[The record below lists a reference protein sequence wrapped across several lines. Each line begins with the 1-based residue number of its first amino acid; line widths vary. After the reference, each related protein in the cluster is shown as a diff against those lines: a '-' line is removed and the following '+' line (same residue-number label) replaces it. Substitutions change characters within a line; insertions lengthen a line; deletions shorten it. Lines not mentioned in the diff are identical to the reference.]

1 MINSDSLSA
10 QAKPSSKRIEDFL
23 KGGLPALSVEE
34 ALAEDMLLLDVRT
47 AEEFAKGSI
56 PGAMSF
62 PLFDDLERAEIGTI
76 YKKVGRDAAVVKGLE
91 FFEPRLQQ
99 FLLSL
104 SAIKPQ
110 QLVVYCARGG
120 MRSASVVRLLEENGF
135 RVSQMQGG
143 YKYYRQFVLQQLE
156 NSTPPL
162 IVLHGQTGVGKTLIL
177 QKLPDHL
184 DLEGLAQHR
193 SSLFGAIHKTPRTQ
207 KDFEALLVNKLSQL
221 PEDRFLFVEGE
232 SRKVGQVFIPQSFAN
247 AMKSGILVL
256 LKASL
261 ETRISRIVEE
271 YNICDEQSIQ
281 QIDSILQSLK
291 VALGKVK
298 VEQLRLWLKQG
309 EIENIVHML
318 LVDYY
323 DPRYQH
329 AMSGYDFEL
338 ELSAEDLKQAAG
350 ELITFRNQM
359 IVNHCQ
365 QSVSNVWL
373 SFI

>member
-10 QAKPSSKRIEDFL
+10 QTKPSAKRIEDFL
-23 KGGLPALSVEE
+23 KGGLPALSVEK

-56 PGAMSF
+56 PGARSF

-76 YKKVGRDAAVVKGLE
+76 YKQVGRDAAVVKGLE

-143 YKYYRQFVLQQLE
+143 YKYYRQFILQQLE
-156 NSTPPL
+156 NPTPPL

-193 SSLFGAIHKTPRTQ
+193 SSLFGAINKTPRTQ
-207 KDFEALLVNKLSQL
+207 KDFEALLVKKLSQL
-221 PEDRFLFVEGE
+221 PEDLFLFVEGE
-232 SRKVGQVFIPQSFAN
+232 SRKVGQVFIPQSIAN

-309 EIENIVHML
+309 EIENMVHML

>member
-10 QAKPSSKRIEDFL
+10 QAKPSTKRIEDFL
-23 KGGLPALSVEE
+23 KGGLPALSVEK

-56 PGAMSF
+56 PGARSF

-76 YKKVGRDAAVVKGLE
+76 YKQVGRDAAVVKGLE
-91 FFEPRLQQ
+91 FFEPRLEQ

-104 SAIKPQ
+104 SAIKSQ

-143 YKYYRQFVLQQLE
+143 YKYYRQFILQQLE
-156 NSTPPL
+156 NPTPPL

-193 SSLFGAIHKTPRTQ
+193 SSLFGAINKTPRTQ
-207 KDFEALLVNKLSQL
+207 KDFEALLVKKLSQL
-221 PEDRFLFVEGE
+221 PEDLFLFVEGE

>member
-76 YKKVGRDAAVVKGLE
+76 YKQVGRDAAVVKGLE

-143 YKYYRQFVLQQLE
+143 YKYYRQFILQQLE
-156 NSTPPL
+156 NPTPPL

-193 SSLFGAIHKTPRTQ
+193 SSLFGAINKTPRTQ
-207 KDFEALLVNKLSQL
+207 KDFEALLVKKLSQL
-221 PEDRFLFVEGE
+221 PEDLFLFVEGE

>member
-143 YKYYRQFVLQQLE
+143 YKYYRQFILQQLE
-156 NSTPPL
+156 NPTPPL

-193 SSLFGAIHKTPRTQ
+193 SSLFGAINKTPRTQ
-207 KDFEALLVNKLSQL
+207 KDFEALLVKKLSQL
-221 PEDRFLFVEGE
+221 PEDLFLFVEGE
-232 SRKVGQVFIPQSFAN
+232 SRKVGQVFIPQSIAN

>member
-10 QAKPSSKRIEDFL
+10 QTKPSAKRIEDFL

-34 ALAEDMLLLDVRT
+34 ALAENMLLLDVRT

-56 PGAMSF
+56 PGARSF

-76 YKKVGRDAAVVKGLE
+76 YKQVGRDAAVVKGLE

-207 KDFEALLVNKLSQL
+207 KDFEALLFQKLSEL
-221 PEDRFLFVEGE
+221 PEGLFLFVEGE

>member
-1 MINSDSLSA
+1 
-10 QAKPSSKRIEDFL
+10 
-23 KGGLPALSVEE
+23 
-34 ALAEDMLLLDVRT
+34 VRT

-56 PGAMSF
+56 PGARSF

-76 YKKVGRDAAVVKGLE
+76 YKQVGRDAAVVKGLE

-99 FLLSL
+99 FLLTL
-104 SAIKPQ
+104 SAIKSQ

-120 MRSASVVRLLEENGF
+120 MRSASVVRLLQENGF
-135 RVSQMQGG
+135 SVSQMQGG
-143 YKYYRQFVLQQLE
+143 YKYYRQFVLRQLE
-156 NSTPPL
+156 NPVPPL
-162 IVLHGQTGVGKTLIL
+162 IVLHGKTGVGKTLL
-177 QKLPDHL
+177 LEKLPDHL

-193 SSLFGAIHKTPRTQ
+193 SSLFGAIHKIPRTQ
-207 KDFEALLVNKLSQL
+207 KDFEALLVQKLSEL
-221 PEDRFLFVEGE
+221 PEDLFLFVEGE
-232 SRKVGQVFIPQSFAN
+232 SRKVGQVFIPQTFAN
-247 AMKSGILVL
+247 AMKSGKLVL
-256 LKASL
+256 LSAEL

-271 YNICDEQSIQ
+271 YNICDAKSIQ

-309 EIENIVHML
+309 KIENIVHML

-329 AMSGYDFEL
+329 SMSGYDFAL
-338 ELSAEDLKQAAG
+338 ELSAEDLSQSAE

-359 IVNHCQ
+359 IESYC
-365 QSVSNVWL
+365 
-373 SFI
+373 

>member
-10 QAKPSSKRIEDFL
+10 QTKPSAKRIEDFL
-23 KGGLPALSVEE
+23 KGGLPALSVEK

-56 PGAMSF
+56 PGARSF

-76 YKKVGRDAAVVKGLE
+76 YKQVGRDAAVVKGLE
-91 FFEPRLQQ
+91 FFEPRLEQ

-104 SAIKPQ
+104 SAIKSQ

-143 YKYYRQFVLQQLE
+143 YKYYRQFILQQLE
-156 NSTPPL
+156 NPTPPL

-193 SSLFGAIHKTPRTQ
+193 SSLFGAINKTPRTQ
-207 KDFEALLVNKLSQL
+207 KDFEALLVKKLSQL
-221 PEDRFLFVEGE
+221 PEDLFLFVEGE

>member
-56 PGAMSF
+56 PGARSF

>member
-34 ALAEDMLLLDVRT
+34 ALAEDLLLLDVRT

-56 PGAMSF
+56 PGARSF

-76 YKKVGRDAAVVKGLE
+76 YKQVGRDAAVVKGLE

-104 SAIKPQ
+104 SAIKSQ

-143 YKYYRQFVLQQLE
+143 YKYYRQFILQQLE
-156 NSTPPL
+156 NPTPPL

-193 SSLFGAIHKTPRTQ
+193 SSLFGAINKTPRTQ
-207 KDFEALLVNKLSQL
+207 KDFEALLVKKLSQL
-221 PEDRFLFVEGE
+221 PEDLFLFVEGE
-232 SRKVGQVFIPQSFAN
+232 SRKVGQVFIPQSIAN

>member
-1 MINSDSLSA
+1 MINSDSLSV
-10 QAKPSSKRIEDFL
+10 QTKPSAKRIEDFL
-23 KGGLPALSVEE
+23 KGGLPALSVEK

-56 PGAMSF
+56 PGARSF

-76 YKKVGRDAAVVKGLE
+76 YKQVGRDAAVVKGLE

-104 SAIKPQ
+104 SAIKSQ

-143 YKYYRQFVLQQLE
+143 YKYYRQFILQQLE
-156 NSTPPL
+156 TPTPPL
-162 IVLHGQTGVGKTLIL
+162 IVRHGQTGGGKTLIL

-193 SSLFGAIHKTPRTQ
+193 SSLFGAINKTPRTQ
-207 KDFEALLVNKLSQL
+207 KDFEALLVKKLSQL
-221 PEDRFLFVEGE
+221 PEDLFLFVEGE
-232 SRKVGQVFIPQSFAN
+232 SRKVGQVFIPHSFAN

>member
-10 QAKPSSKRIEDFL
+10 QTKPSAKRIEDFL
-23 KGGLPALSVEE
+23 KGGLPALSVEK

-56 PGAMSF
+56 PGARSF

-76 YKKVGRDAAVVKGLE
+76 YKQVGRDAAVVKGLE

-104 SAIKPQ
+104 SAIKSQ

-193 SSLFGAIHKTPRTQ
+193 SSLFGAINKTPRTQ
-207 KDFEALLVNKLSQL
+207 KDFEALLVKKLSQL

>member
-10 QAKPSSKRIEDFL
+10 QKKPFAKRIEDFL
-23 KGGLPALSVEE
+23 KGGLPALSVEK

-56 PGAMSF
+56 PGARSF

-76 YKKVGRDAAVVKGLE
+76 YKQVGRDAAVVKGLE

-104 SAIKPQ
+104 SEIKSQ

-143 YKYYRQFVLQQLE
+143 YKYYRQFILQQLE
-156 NSTPPL
+156 NPTPPL

-193 SSLFGAIHKTPRTQ
+193 SSLFGAINKTPRTQ
-207 KDFEALLVNKLSQL
+207 KDFEALLVKKLSQL
-221 PEDRFLFVEGE
+221 PEDLFLFVEGE

-309 EIENIVHML
+309 EIENMVHML

>member
-10 QAKPSSKRIEDFL
+10 QAKPSAKRIEDFL
-23 KGGLPALSVEE
+23 KGGLPALSVEK

-56 PGAMSF
+56 PGARSF

-76 YKKVGRDAAVVKGLE
+76 YKQVGRDAAVVKGLE

-104 SAIKPQ
+104 SAIKSQ

-143 YKYYRQFVLQQLE
+143 YKYYRQFILQQLE
-156 NSTPPL
+156 NPTPPL

-193 SSLFGAIHKTPRTQ
+193 SSLFGAINKTPRTQ
-207 KDFEALLVNKLSQL
+207 KDFEALLVKKLSQL
-221 PEDRFLFVEGE
+221 PEDLFLFVEGE

>member
-1 MINSDSLSA
+1 MTNNDSLSA

-56 PGAMSF
+56 TGARSF

-76 YKKVGRDAAVVKGLE
+76 YKQVGRDAAVVKGLE

-104 SAIKPQ
+104 SAIKSQ

-120 MRSASVVRLLEENGF
+120 MRSAAVVRLLEENGF

-143 YKYYRQFVLQQLE
+143 YKDYRQYVLQQLE
-156 NSTPPL
+156 NPTPPL
-162 IVLHGQTGVGKTLIL
+162 IVLHGQTGVGKTLLL

-207 KDFEALLVNKLSQL
+207 KDFEALLVQKLSEL
-221 PEDRFLFVEGE
+221 PEDLFLFVEGE
-232 SRKVGQVFIPQSFAN
+232 SRKVGQVFIPQIFAN
-247 AMKSGILVL
+247 AMKSGKLVL
-256 LKASL
+256 LSATL

-281 QIDSILQSLK
+281 QIDSILQTLK

-298 VEQLRLWLKQG
+298 VEQLRLWLKRG

-329 AMSGYDFEL
+329 AMSGYDFAL
-338 ELSAEDLKQAAG
+338 KLSAEDLNQTADA
-350 ELITFRNQM
+350 LITFRNQM
-359 IVNHCQ
+359 IENHCQ
-365 QSVSNVWL
+365 QSVNNV
-373 SFI
+373 

>member
-10 QAKPSSKRIEDFL
+10 QTKPSAKRIEDFL
-23 KGGLPALSVEE
+23 KGGLPALSVEK

-56 PGAMSF
+56 PGARSF

-76 YKKVGRDAAVVKGLE
+76 YKQVGRDAAVVKGLE

-104 SAIKPQ
+104 SAIKSQ

-143 YKYYRQFVLQQLE
+143 YKYYRQFILQQLE
-156 NSTPPL
+156 NPTPPL

-193 SSLFGAIHKTPRTQ
+193 SSLFGAINKTPRTQ
-207 KDFEALLVNKLSQL
+207 KDFEALLVKKLSQL
-221 PEDRFLFVEGE
+221 PEDLFLFVEGE
-232 SRKVGQVFIPQSFAN
+232 SRKVGQVFIPQSIAN

>member
-10 QAKPSSKRIEDFL
+10 QTKPSAKRIEDFL
-23 KGGLPALSVEE
+23 KGGLPALSVEK

-56 PGAMSF
+56 PGARSF

-76 YKKVGRDAAVVKGLE
+76 YKQVGRDAAVVKGLE

-104 SAIKPQ
+104 SAIKSQ

-143 YKYYRQFVLQQLE
+143 YKYYRQFILQQLE
-156 NSTPPL
+156 NPTPPL

-193 SSLFGAIHKTPRTQ
+193 SSLFGAINKTPRTQ
-207 KDFEALLVNKLSQL
+207 KDFEALLVKKLSQL
-221 PEDRFLFVEGE
+221 PEDLFLFVEGE
-232 SRKVGQVFIPQSFAN
+232 SRKVGQVFIPQSIAN

-309 EIENIVHML
+309 EIENIVYML

>member
-10 QAKPSSKRIEDFL
+10 QTKPSAKRIEDFL
-23 KGGLPALSVEE
+23 KGGLPALSVEK

-56 PGAMSF
+56 PGARSF

-76 YKKVGRDAAVVKGLE
+76 YKQVGRDAAVVKGLE

-104 SAIKPQ
+104 SAIKSQ

-143 YKYYRQFVLQQLE
+143 YKYYRQFILQQLE
-156 NSTPPL
+156 NPTPPL

-193 SSLFGAIHKTPRTQ
+193 SSLFGAINKTPRTQ
-207 KDFEALLVNKLSQL
+207 KDFEALLVKKLSQL
-221 PEDRFLFVEGE
+221 PEDLFLFVEGE

-309 EIENIVHML
+309 EIENMVHML

-350 ELITFRNQM
+350 DLITFRNQM

>member
-10 QAKPSSKRIEDFL
+10 QTKPSAKRIEDFL
-23 KGGLPALSVEE
+23 KGGLPALSVEK

-56 PGAMSF
+56 PGARSF

-104 SAIKPQ
+104 SAIKSQ

-193 SSLFGAIHKTPRTQ
+193 SSLFGAINKTPRTQ
-207 KDFEALLVNKLSQL
+207 KDFEALLVKKLSQL
-221 PEDRFLFVEGE
+221 PEDLFLFVEGE

>member
-56 PGAMSF
+56 PGARSF

-104 SAIKPQ
+104 SAIKSQ

-143 YKYYRQFVLQQLE
+143 YKYYRQFILQQLE
-156 NSTPPL
+156 NPTPPL

-193 SSLFGAIHKTPRTQ
+193 SSLFGAINKTPRTQ
-207 KDFEALLVNKLSQL
+207 KDFEALLVKKLSQL
-221 PEDRFLFVEGE
+221 PEDLFLFVEGE

>member
-10 QAKPSSKRIEDFL
+10 QTKPSAKRIEDFL
-23 KGGLPALSVEE
+23 KGGLPALSVEK

-56 PGAMSF
+56 PGARSF

-76 YKKVGRDAAVVKGLE
+76 YKQVGRDAAVVKGLE
-91 FFEPRLQQ
+91 YFEPRLQQ

-104 SAIKPQ
+104 SAIKSQ

-143 YKYYRQFVLQQLE
+143 YKYYRQFILQQLE
-156 NSTPPL
+156 NPTPPL

-193 SSLFGAIHKTPRTQ
+193 SSLFGAINKTPRTQ
-207 KDFEALLVNKLSQL
+207 KDFEALLVKKLSQL
-221 PEDRFLFVEGE
+221 PEDLFLFVEGE

>member
-1 MINSDSLSA
+1 MINTDSLSA
-10 QAKPSSKRIEDFL
+10 LAKPSSKRIEGFL
-23 KGGLPALSVEE
+23 KGGFPALLVEE
-34 ALAEDMLLLDVRT
+34 VLAKDMLLLDVRT

-56 PGAMSF
+56 PGALCF

-76 YKKVGRDAAVVKGLE
+76 YKQIGRDAAVVKGLD

-104 SAIKPQ
+104 SAIKSQ

-120 MRSASVVRLLEENGF
+120 MRSASVVRLLQANGF

-143 YKYYRQFVLQQLE
+143 YKYYRQFVLRQLE
-156 NSTPPL
+156 NSAPPL
-162 IVLHGQTGVGKTLIL
+162 IVLHGKTGVGKTLLL
-177 QKLPDHL
+177 QKLPDHV

-207 KDFEALLVNKLSQL
+207 KDFEALLMQKLSEL
-221 PEDRFLFVEGE
+221 PADHFLFVEGE
-232 SRKVGQVFIPQSFAN
+232 SRKVGQVFIPQTFAN
-247 AMKSGILVL
+247 AMKSGKLVL
-256 LKASL
+256 LSATL

-271 YNICDEQSIQ
+271 YNICDAKSIQ

-309 EIENIVHML
+309 EIENIVQML

-329 AMSGYDFEL
+329 AMSSYDFAM
-338 ELSAEDLKQAAG
+338 ELSAEDLNQTAA

-359 IVNHCQ
+359 IESHCLK
-365 QSVSNVWL
+365 SVSSKRL
-373 SFI
+373 

>member
-10 QAKPSSKRIEDFL
+10 QTKPSAKRIEDFL
-23 KGGLPALSVEE
+23 KGGLPALSVEK

-56 PGAMSF
+56 PGARSF

-76 YKKVGRDAAVVKGLE
+76 YKQVGRDAAVVKGLE

-104 SAIKPQ
+104 SAIKSQ

-143 YKYYRQFVLQQLE
+143 YKYYRQFILQQLE
-156 NSTPPL
+156 NTTPPL

-193 SSLFGAIHKTPRTQ
+193 SSLFGAINKTPRTQ
-207 KDFEALLVNKLSQL
+207 KDFEALLVKKLSQL
-221 PEDRFLFVEGE
+221 PEDLFLFVEGE
-232 SRKVGQVFIPQSFAN
+232 SRKVGQVFIPQSIAN

>member
-10 QAKPSSKRIEDFL
+10 QARPSSKRSEHFL
-23 KGGLPALSVEE
+23 KGGHTVLSVEE

-47 AEEFAKGSI
+47 TEEFAKGSI
-56 PGAMSF
+56 PGARSF

-76 YKKVGRDAAVVKGLE
+76 YKQVGRDAAVVKGLE

-104 SAIKPQ
+104 SAIKSQ
-110 QLVVYCARGG
+110 QLVVFCARGG

-143 YKYYRQFVLQQLE
+143 YKYYRQFILQQLE
-156 NSTPPL
+156 NPTPPL

-193 SSLFGAIHKTPRTQ
+193 SSLFGAINKTPRTQ
-207 KDFEALLVNKLSQL
+207 KDFEALLVKKLSQL
-221 PEDRFLFVEGE
+221 PEDLFLFVEGE

>member
-34 ALAEDMLLLDVRT
+34 ALAEDLLLLDVRT

-104 SAIKPQ
+104 SAIKSQ

-143 YKYYRQFVLQQLE
+143 YKYYRQFILQQLE
-156 NSTPPL
+156 NPTPPL

-193 SSLFGAIHKTPRTQ
+193 SSLFGAINKTPRTQ
-207 KDFEALLVNKLSQL
+207 KDFEALLVKKLSQL
-221 PEDRFLFVEGE
+221 PEDLFLFVEGE
-232 SRKVGQVFIPQSFAN
+232 SRKVGQVFIPQSIAN

>member
-10 QAKPSSKRIEDFL
+10 QTKPSAKRIEDFL
-23 KGGLPALSVEE
+23 KGGLPALSVEK

-56 PGAMSF
+56 PGARSF

-76 YKKVGRDAAVVKGLE
+76 YKQVGRDAAVVKGLE

-104 SAIKPQ
+104 SAIKSQ

-143 YKYYRQFVLQQLE
+143 YKYYRQFILQQLE
-156 NSTPPL
+156 NPTPPL

-193 SSLFGAIHKTPRTQ
+193 SSLFGAINKTPRTQ
-207 KDFEALLVNKLSQL
+207 KDFEALLVKKLSQL
-221 PEDRFLFVEGE
+221 PEDLFLFVEGE

-309 EIENIVHML
+309 EIENMVHML

>member
-10 QAKPSSKRIEDFL
+10 QTKPSAKRIEDFL
-23 KGGLPALSVEE
+23 KGGLPALSVEK

-56 PGAMSF
+56 PGARSF

-76 YKKVGRDAAVVKGLE
+76 YKQVGRDAAVVKGLE

-104 SAIKPQ
+104 SAIKSQ

-143 YKYYRQFVLQQLE
+143 YKYYRQFILQQLE
-156 NSTPPL
+156 NPTPPL

-193 SSLFGAIHKTPRTQ
+193 SSLFGAINKTPRTQ
-207 KDFEALLVNKLSQL
+207 KDFEALLVKKLSQL
-221 PEDRFLFVEGE
+221 PEDLFLFVEGE

>member
-34 ALAEDMLLLDVRT
+34 ALAEDLLLLDVRT

-56 PGAMSF
+56 PGARSF

-104 SAIKPQ
+104 SAIKSQ

-143 YKYYRQFVLQQLE
+143 YKYYRQFILQQLE
-156 NSTPPL
+156 NPTPPL

-193 SSLFGAIHKTPRTQ
+193 SSLFGAINKTPRTQ
-207 KDFEALLVNKLSQL
+207 KDFEALLVKKLSQL
-221 PEDRFLFVEGE
+221 PEDLFLFVEGE
-232 SRKVGQVFIPQSFAN
+232 SRKVGQVFIPQSIAN

>member
-10 QAKPSSKRIEDFL
+10 QTKPSAKRIEDFL
-23 KGGLPALSVEE
+23 KGGLPALSVEK

-56 PGAMSF
+56 PGARSF

-76 YKKVGRDAAVVKGLE
+76 YKQVGRDAAVVKGLE
-91 FFEPRLQQ
+91 YFEPRLQQ

-104 SAIKPQ
+104 SAIKSQ

-143 YKYYRQFVLQQLE
+143 YKYYRQFILQQLE
-156 NSTPPL
+156 NPTPPL

-193 SSLFGAIHKTPRTQ
+193 SSLFGAINKTPRTQ
-207 KDFEALLVNKLSQL
+207 KDFEALLVKKLSQL
-221 PEDRFLFVEGE
+221 PEDLFLFVEGE
-232 SRKVGQVFIPQSFAN
+232 SRKVGQVFIPQSIAN